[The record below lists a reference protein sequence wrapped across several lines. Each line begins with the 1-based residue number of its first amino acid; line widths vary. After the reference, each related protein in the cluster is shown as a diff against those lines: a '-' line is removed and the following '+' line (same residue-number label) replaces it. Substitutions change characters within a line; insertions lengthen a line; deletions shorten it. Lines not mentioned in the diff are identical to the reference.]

1 MNSTGSS
8 WRDAVAPLWRDNMAL
23 VQLLGLCPL
32 LALTTTVVT
41 GLALGLA
48 SAAVIVITSTTMS
61 ALRTVLV
68 PAARLILAMLILAAL
83 VTTLDLLSQALLYDL
98 HERLGIFLPLIVVN
112 SGVLA
117 HAENVATRRSVGLTF
132 VSALATG
139 LGFLLVFLALGALR
153 EALGSGTVLAG
164 IETVRGGD
172 GGRALTLQLPFDG
185 MLVAVLPPGAFLC
198 MALLLALRNRL
209 AGKPPANDAG
219 EAPR

>member
-8 WRDAVAPLWRDNMAL
+8 WRDAAAPLWRDNMAL

-32 LALTTTVVT
+32 LAMTTTVVT

-48 SAAVIVITSTTMS
+48 SAAVIVITSTAMS
-61 ALRTVLV
+61 TLRSVLV
-68 PAARLILAMLILAAL
+68 PAARLTLAMLILAAL

-117 HAENVATRRSVGLTF
+117 HAENVAARRGVGFTF

-139 LGFLLVFLALGALR
+139 LGFLLAFLALGALR
-153 EALGSGTVLAG
+153 EALGSGTLLAG
-164 IETVRGGD
+164 IEAVGGD
-172 GGRALTLQLPFDG
+172 GSRALALKLPFDG
-185 MLVAVLPPGAFLC
+185 VLVAVLPPGAFLC

-209 AGKPPANDAG
+209 ARAAPRNDAG